1 MNETLL
7 SYFFALSY
15 FLDSPVSEYV
25 WNFKTQGMT
34 AVGQDEFA
42 ILLVKNP
49 DENVPPRD
57 IFEHLQSLYEQAGR
71 GRHISGKYIFL
82 ILVSI

>member
-1 MNETLL
+1 M
-7 SYFFALSY
+7 
-15 FLDSPVSEYV
+15 

-71 GRHISGKYIFL
+71 GCHISGKYLFL

>member
-1 MNETLL
+1 MKV
-7 SYFFALSY
+7 SKHSFFI
-15 FLDSPVSEYV
+15 LDSPVSEYV

-49 DENVPPRD
+49 EENIPPRD

-71 GRHISGKYIFL
+71 GSHISGELFL
-82 ILVSI
+82 VVFIL